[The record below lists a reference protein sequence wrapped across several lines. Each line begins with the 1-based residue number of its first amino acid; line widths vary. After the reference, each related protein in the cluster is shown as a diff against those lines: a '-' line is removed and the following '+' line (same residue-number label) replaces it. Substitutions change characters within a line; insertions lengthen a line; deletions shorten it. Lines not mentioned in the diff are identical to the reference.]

1 MKSITIFTAA
11 ILPFTTN
18 ADGAC
23 PTINQPVLCI
33 SSEGR
38 HVFSNLCFAEAAGFE
53 SADCKLEPIDSACP
67 TINEPVFCTS
77 TPEIKDRH
85 EFSNIC
91 FALEAGYDSE
101 NCGPNFSVDPVE
113 PDFRVDPIHP
123 DFSVN
128 PIDPDFSVDP
138 IDPDFSVD
146 PIEPCSTEYK
156 PVDCG
161 QFVPLLFNNIC
172 FAEKAGFDPEFCY
185 EISIDDSACP
195 TINEPVFC
203 TSTPESKD
211 RHEFSNICFALEAGH
226 DSENCG
232 PNFSVDPVEPDL
244 RVDPIHPDFSVNP
257 IDPDFSVDP
266 IDPDFSVD
274 PKLINLVCDT
284 IYKPVVCT
292 ATPNSYDY
300 NKFSNLCEAEK
311 AGFDSNNCILKTGG
325 LRGQKPTM

>member
-53 SADCKLEPIDSACP
+53 SADCKLEPI
-67 TINEPVFCTS
+67 
-77 TPEIKDRH
+77 
-85 EFSNIC
+85 
-91 FALEAGYDSE
+91 
-101 NCGPNFSVDPVE
+101 
-113 PDFRVDPIHP
+113 
-123 DFSVN
+123 
-128 PIDPDFSVDP
+128 
-138 IDPDFSVD
+138 
-146 PIEPCSTEYK
+146 
-156 PVDCG
+156 
-161 QFVPLLFNNIC
+161 
-172 FAEKAGFDPEFCY
+172 
-185 EISIDDSACP
+185 DSACP